1 MASIPAIL
9 TSKFF
14 HSGIALD
21 EDDFAATLARADQLK
36 LRVQI
41 GLFTRPELRAR
52 MTSSTGPFLVTVPKR
67 IGAANSWSP
76 LLFADLSQYP
86 EGAVRDLA
94 LAYMGTLL
102 KDFPTQQ
109 ALWRPPVPQRVA
121 LSMIWFASETS
132 TLVQAAIP
140 AAEARP
146 R

>member
-1 MASIPAIL
+1 MLA
-9 TSKFF
+9 
-14 HSGIALD
+14 ALD
-21 EDDFAATLARADQLK
+21 RARPDLSYNSKLGHQLK

-41 GLFTRPELRAR
+41 GLLTRPELRTR
-52 MTSSTGPFLVTVPKR
+52 LTSSTGPFLVRFRSGSSPRT
-67 IGAANSWSP
+67 ASSP
-76 LLFADLSQYP
+76 LLFADLSRYP
-86 EGAVRDLA
+86 EGTVRDLA